1 MNQQV
6 NLRSTVEDA
15 LAATFEE
22 VRSALPGGPAARKW
36 REAAFASFA
45 ASGLPHRRIEA
56 WKYTDL
62 RRLMRV
68 AAPPADD
75 ADPRAL
81 AALSDTDPLSG
92 LERARIVIANGR
104 YRHDLSDMSN
114 ADGVSA
120 EDFAQVLEGDPDRTN
135 GLASGDDPLVR
146 LNTAFVQG
154 GVIVTL
160 APDADPAVPVEI
172 VHLTAVDK
180 PAAVTLRVIVRIG
193 ENARGRIIETH
204 RGPDGI
210 AYQVNA
216 LTELDLGAGARL
228 EWSRVQAEGDLSQ
241 HISSFFA
248 RLDRDA
254 ALNHLA
260 VNGGAALWRWQG
272 RLLVAGEGAD
282 AVFSAATMLGG
293 DDHGDTKLTVT
304 HAAGHSTSR
313 ELFKSVVDGR
323 AQGAFQGLIE
333 VNRDA
338 QKTDARMMC
347 QALPLSDE
355 AQFASKPEL
364 EIFADDVQCGH
375 GSTTGQLDE
384 AHLFYLMSRGIPRP
398 DAMRLLIE
406 AFLADAIDVLEDS
419 ALAAALRGIV
429 AARLARRKQ
438 RSSS

>member
-1 MNQQV
+1 MNEQV
-6 NLRSTVEDA
+6 NIRSTVEDA
-15 LAATFEE
+15 LAAAFADA
-22 VRSALPGGPAARKW
+22 RAALPGGPATRAW
-36 REAAFASFA
+36 RDAAFASFD

-68 AAPPADD
+68 AAPPADL
-75 ADPRAL
+75 ADPQVL
-81 AALSDTDPLSG
+81 ASLSQTDPLAG
-92 LERARIVIANGR
+92 LERARIVLANGR
-104 YRHDLSDMSN
+104 YLRDLSDVSG
-114 ADGVSA
+114 ADGLTV
-120 EDFAQVLEGDPDRTN
+120 EDFADALGGEPDGSD
-135 GLASGDDPLVR
+135 GLADDGDPLVK

-154 GVIVTL
+154 GVVVTL
-160 APDADPAVPVEI
+160 APDADPVLPVEI

-180 PAAVTLRVIVRIG
+180 PAAATPRVIVRLG
-193 ENARGRIIETH
+193 ENARGRIIETY
-204 RGPDGI
+204 RGPDGV

-216 LTELDLGAGARL
+216 LTALDLGAGARL
-228 EWSRVQAEGDLSQ
+228 EWSRIQAEGDLSQ
-241 HISSFFA
+241 HISSFFG

-272 RLLVAGEGAD
+272 RVVVAGEGAD
-282 AVFSAATMLGG
+282 AVFSAATLLGG
-293 DDHGDTKLTVT
+293 DNHGDTKLTVT
-304 HAAGHSTSR
+304 HTAGHSTSR

-333 VNRDA
+333 VGRDA
-338 QKTDARMMC
+338 QKTDARMMS
-347 QALPLSDE
+347 QALLLSDE

-384 AHLFYLMSRGIPRP
+384 AHLFYLMSRGIPR
-398 DAMRLLIE
+398 AAAARLLIE
-406 AFLADAIDVLEDS
+406 AFLDDAIDALEDG
-419 ALAAALRGIV
+419 AVAAALRRIV
-429 AARLARRKQ
+429 ADWLARKP